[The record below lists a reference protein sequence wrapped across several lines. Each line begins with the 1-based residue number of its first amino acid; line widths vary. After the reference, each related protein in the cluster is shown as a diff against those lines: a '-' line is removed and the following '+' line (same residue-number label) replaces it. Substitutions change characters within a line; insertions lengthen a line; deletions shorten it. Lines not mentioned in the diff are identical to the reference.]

1 MAFPWNAEGVEAR
14 LTKLWTEDGLSAA
27 KIATELTEMTGE
39 PLTRNA
45 VIGRISRLGLSGKG
59 NPDRSFGPQ
68 VAAEPPIAEPAPEPV
83 EVLSE
88 PVISVSEPEPEPMQ
102 ACPPQA
108 SPGVLLT
115 DLRIGQCRFPVT
127 PHHAPSHLFCADPV
141 EAPGATYCPVHAAMC
156 FDRRT
161 PQERRADYDRA
172 ARARAGKEAA

>member
-27 KIATELTEMTGE
+27 KIAVELTAMTGE

-68 VAAEPPIAEPAPEPV
+68 EIELPPAAAPEPEPV
-83 EVLSE
+83 EVLAE
-88 PVISVSEPEPEPMQ
+88 PVVPIPEPEP
-102 ACPPQA
+102 APLQA
-108 SPGVLLT
+108 SPGVVLT
-115 DLRIGQCRFPVT
+115 ELRIGQCRFLVT
-127 PHHAPSHLFCADPV
+127 PHFASSHLFCAAAV
-141 EAPGATYCPVHAAMC
+141 EAPGATYCPEHAAIC

-161 PQERRADYDRA
+161 PQERRADHDRA
-172 ARARAGKEAA
+172 ARARAAKEAA